1 MNMIFNH
8 GKSARGWLS
17 NWSCIQRAGA
27 FSLMLMAV
35 LITVSCGG
43 SGVGSSSGSITESVN
58 ETRAYYQI
66 VDLSSGSVSPIGEI
80 ADLATNPVYKTTK
93 MAFRLI
99 NVESG
104 SIGTRSA
111 SLGAVLDPMAST
123 AVIPSYYLAVF
134 ETTQAQWQLIASS
147 TPWTL
152 LTSLN
157 GSDDIRIGNNY
168 PAIGLSP
175 DLVNSATATFR
186 SVRGITLSLPSDTQW
201 EIGCRGSSSN
211 TWTWGNTADSTTV
224 PPAAIVWETAGSTR
238 GARTVG
244 SLAPNALGLY
254 DIHGNVWEITS
265 GQHLRGGS
273 WNDPVSNARAAHQA
287 DVDPSTRH
295 LLSGARLVYVP

>member
-1 MNMIFNH
+1 MNRIINNDQ
-8 GKSARGWLS
+8 SLRGWLCH
-17 NWSCIQRAGA
+17 WSFIQRICV
-27 FSLMLMAV
+27 FSTLLSA
-35 LITVSCGG
+35 LFFTVSCGG
-43 SGVGSSSGSITESVN
+43 SGVGSSNGSITVSVN

-66 VDLSSGSVSPIGEI
+66 VDLSSGAVSPIGDI

-99 NVESG
+99 DINSG
-104 SIGTRSA
+104 SVGTRSG
-111 SLGAVLDPMAST
+111 SLGAALDPSVSS
-123 AVIPSYYLAVF
+123 AVVPSYYLAVF
-134 ETTQAQWQLIASS
+134 ETTQAQWQLIANS

-157 GSDDIRIGNNY
+157 GSNDIRIGNHY
-168 PAIGLSP
+168 PAIGLSR
-175 DLVNSATATFR
+175 DLVNSGTATFR
-186 SVRGITLSLPSDTQW
+186 SARGINLTLPSDTQW
-201 EIGCRGSSSN
+201 ELGCRGTSSN
-211 TWTWGNTADSTTV
+211 TWTWGNTADASTV
-224 PPAAIVWETAGSTR
+224 PPAAIVLETAGSTR

-244 SLAPNALGLY
+244 TLAPNALGLY

-287 DVDPSTRH
+287 NVDPSTRH

>member
-1 MNMIFNH
+1 MNRIFNH

-27 FSLMLMAV
+27 FSLMLMV
-35 LITVSCGG
+35 LLITVSCGG
-43 SGVGSSSGSITESVN
+43 SGVGSSNGSITVSVS

-66 VDLSSGSVSPIGEI
+66 VDLTSGSVSPIGVI
-80 ADLATNPVYKTTK
+80 SDLATNPAYKTTK
-93 MAFRLI
+93 MAFRL
-99 NVESG
+99 VDVVSG
-104 SIGTRSA
+104 TVGSSSNA
-111 SLGAVLDPMAST
+111 LGAVIDPSVSAAT
-123 AVIPSYYLAVF
+123 VPSYYLAVF
-134 ETTQAQWQLIASS
+134 ETTQAQWQLIATS

-168 PAIGLSP
+168 PAIGLSR

-186 SVRGITLSLPSDTQW
+186 STRGIHLSLPSDTQW
-201 EIGCRGSSSN
+201 EIGCRGTSSN
-211 TWTWGNTADSTTV
+211 TWTWGNVADSTTV
-224 PPAAIVWETAGSTR
+224 PPAAIVLETAGSTR

-287 DVDPSTRH
+287 NVDPSTRH
-295 LLSGARLVYVP
+295 LLTGARLVYVP